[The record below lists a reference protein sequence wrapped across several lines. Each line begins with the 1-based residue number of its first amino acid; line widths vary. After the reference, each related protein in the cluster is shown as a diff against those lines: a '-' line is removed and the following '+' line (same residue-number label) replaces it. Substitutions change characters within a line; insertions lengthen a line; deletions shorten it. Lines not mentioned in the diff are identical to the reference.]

1 MVGVSDETHRVAL
14 VFHWLFKVVGIVYYI
29 FCTWFLD
36 SFVTNFIVCVVLIAL
51 DFWTVKNVT
60 GRKLVGLRWW
70 NEANDSGSA
79 WRFEQVPDGTRVIHA
94 GEKRMFW
101 IGLFTTVVAWPALA
115 FFALVRIKLDYL
127 IIPIIGTIMAVSNLV
142 GYFKCSREAGD
153 QFKAMTNNLMQQA
166 ATRAVTQAVGRA

>member
-14 VFHWLFKVVGIVYYI
+14 
-29 FCTWFLD
+29 
-36 SFVTNFIVCVVLIAL
+36 
-51 DFWTVKNVT
+51 VKNVT

-115 FFALVRIKLDYL
+115 FFALVRIKL
-127 IIPIIGTIMAVSNLV
+127 
-142 GYFKCSREAGD
+142 
-153 QFKAMTNNLMQQA
+153 
-166 ATRAVTQAVGRA
+166 